1 MPDDV
6 SFASIE
12 KIEYGTLAE
21 IVHFGSYESEHPAIQ
36 KLHGFIGTQGYVIA
50 GLHEEVYHKGP
61 GMPIPLNP
69 DDYITVIR
77 YQIRKAGK

>member
-21 IVHFGSYESEHPAIQ
+21 IVQHPAIQ

-50 GLHEEVYHKGP
+50 GLHEEVYRKGP